1 VEFQLRAVQVPPK
14 ASGFDFNS
22 ALFNWE
28 PTSPASSSMNL
39 YIYKYRKDVVASATD
54 KLSTVS
60 GTTPLVIGVMYLNG
74 SMDYKRNLC

>member
-1 VEFQLRAVQVPPK
+1 
-14 ASGFDFNS
+14 
-22 ALFNWE
+22 
-28 PTSPASSSMNL
+28 MNL